1 MRLLPDVGPKR
12 VVICLASEQAFK
24 DIPDV
29 GEDIKV
35 VAGCATDK
43 CHEIRSA
50 IASLDTAYYQPDGMT
65 FSEKMLLG
73 LSSDSR
79 KALTRRR
86 DIHEAI

>member
-1 MRLLPDVGPKR
+1 MEVGF
-12 VVICLASEQAFK
+12 ASQEPVENVLEVRG
-24 DIPDV
+24 DI
-29 GEDIKV
+29 EV
-35 VAGCATDK
+35 VADGAADQRHQICRTISGHNTTDY
-43 CHEIRSA
+43 E
-50 IASLDTAYYQPDGMT
+50 PDGMT

>member
-1 MRLLPDVGPKR
+1 
-12 VVICLASEQAFK
+12 
-24 DIPDV
+24 
-29 GEDIKV
+29 
-35 VAGCATDK
+35 
-43 CHEIRSA
+43 
-50 IASLDTAYYQPDGMT
+50 MT